1 MADVVT
7 GEAVVLDLRVARL
20 ASRGLALLLDL
31 VVQGGALLLG
41 AAVLAGLSPVLDPA
55 LAAVL
60 VLLLVVGVLVG
71 YPVAFEALSRG
82 RSLGKLALGLRAVR
96 DDGSPLR
103 FRHALVRGVVGFV
116 ELYLLLGVPAVVVS
130 LASTRGKRVGDLLA
144 GTVVVR
150 ERLPA
155 EAGPPLAPLPVLA
168 GWAASLDLSALP
180 DDLALAARQVLVR
193 AGQLSPQARASMT
206 ARIAADVAAR
216 TSPPPPPGVPAEEFL
231 AAVVAERSRRA
242 YARGTGAGGTWPGA
256 PLPAAAPPPVMP
268 PTPMPQPMPRPPLD
282 PQGPG
287 GAPGPLTTRA
297 PAPAAPPAA
306 DTSGRAAPQPS
317 GPFAPPG

>member
-7 GEAVVLDLRVARL
+7 GEAVVVDLRVARL
-20 ASRGLALLLDL
+20 ASRGLAVALDFALQLVVLLIGAIALAALSPLLD
-31 VVQGGALLLG
+31 
-41 AAVLAGLSPVLDPA
+41 SA

-71 YPVAFEALSRG
+71 YPVVAETLSRG
-82 RSLGKLALGLRAVR
+82 RTLGKLALGLRAVR
-96 DDGSPLR
+96 DDGSPIR
-103 FRHALVRGVVGFV
+103 FRHALVRGIVGFV

-130 LASTRGKRVGDLLA
+130 LASSRGKRVGDLLA

-155 EAGPPLAPLPVLA
+155 QAGPPIAPLPVLA

-180 DDLALAARQVLVR
+180 DDLALAARQFLVR
-193 AGQLSPQARASMT
+193 TQQLSPHTRASMG

-231 AAVVAERSRRA
+231 AAVVAERTRRA
-242 YARGTGAGGTWPGA
+242 YARHLPVAQPPAYGPPGPQPAATPPGA
-256 PLPAAAPPPVMP
+256 SPAPPVTAAAPA
-268 PTPMPQPMPRPPLD
+268 RPAGSPAA
-282 PQGPG
+282 P
-287 GAPGPLTTRA
+287 APGPGAGSSA
-297 PAPAAPPAA
+297 PA
-306 DTSGRAAPQPS
+306 

>member
-1 MADVVT
+1 VADVVT

-20 ASRGLALLLDL
+20 ASRGLGL
-31 VVQGGALLLG
+31 VVDLAVQAAALLLG
-41 AAVLAGLSPVLDPA
+41 AAVLAALSPVLDPA

-71 YPVAFEALSRG
+71 YPVVAETLSRG
-82 RSLGKLALGLRAVR
+82 RTLGKLALGLRAVR
-96 DDGSPLR
+96 DDGSPIR

-130 LASTRGKRVGDLLA
+130 LASARGKRVGDLLA
-144 GTVVVR
+144 GSVVVR

-155 EAGPPLAPLPVLA
+155 ESGPPVAPLPVLA

-180 DDLALAARQVLVR
+180 DDLALAARQFLVR
-193 AGQLSPQARASMT
+193 TQQLSPQARASMG
-206 ARIAADVAAR
+206 ARIAAEVAAR
-216 TSPPPPPGVPAEEFL
+216 TAPPPPFGVPAEEFL

-242 YARGTGAGGTWPGA
+242 YARSVPPTWPATSGPAYGPPVPQPVAAPPWTAPAPSPAVPPAMPPGA
-256 PLPAAAPPPVMP
+256 PPH
-268 PTPMPQPMPRPPLD
+268 TP
-282 PQGPG
+282 
-287 GAPGPLTTRA
+287 GAGS
-297 PAPAAPPAA
+297 PAAP
-306 DTSGRAAPQPS
+306 